1 VEKDTGKKTTEDVA
15 KYFVP
20 ASTIANFM
28 PAQLRLA
35 PESNPP
41 IQFSYH

>member
-1 VEKDTGKKTTEDVA
+1 MQKSTGTKTTVDIA

-20 ASTIANFM
+20 ASTIADFM